1 MYLLLWPRI
10 GSYGYEVEQPV
21 RNPASGKESRLRH
34 QSCGRPSIAQQLC
47 VRNRLTT
54 PEEWQ
59 ADSGLAERNPALDGD
74 SRSD

>member
-1 MYLLLWPRI
+1 MSTSAVAVLTARREEKPVI
-10 GSYGYEVEQPV
+10 GFALRRPV
-21 RNPASGKESRLRH
+21 
-34 QSCGRPSIAQQLC
+34 
-47 VRNRLTT
+47 TT